1 MTSSMYH
8 LCTGISLEVIGV
20 DRCTRIDLAAGKGGY
35 KIKVDKKLY
44 IKKRLSKQTVD
55 LSMVSIVL
63 HIWAIGLFSEKTT
76 IRWQHNCSEK
86 IFYIW
91 FGFFLFS
98 WFSFYFLFFILVTI
112 HSFINVISG
121 VYLMFIFSSAG
132 AIAGGVIGG
141 IVALA
146 VICTIVI
153 CVCVKVCKTQNHG
166 QVLVYPQQ
174 PAVYTSSST

>member
-1 MTSSMYH
+1 M
-8 LCTGISLEVIGV
+8 
-20 DRCTRIDLAAGKGGY
+20 
-35 KIKVDKKLY
+35 
-44 IKKRLSKQTVD
+44 
-55 LSMVSIVL
+55 
-63 HIWAIGLFSEKTT
+63 
-76 IRWQHNCSEK
+76 
-86 IFYIW
+86 
-91 FGFFLFS
+91 
-98 WFSFYFLFFILVTI
+98 
-112 HSFINVISG
+112 ISG

>member
-1 MTSSMYH
+1 M
-8 LCTGISLEVIGV
+8 
-20 DRCTRIDLAAGKGGY
+20 
-35 KIKVDKKLY
+35 
-44 IKKRLSKQTVD
+44 
-55 LSMVSIVL
+55 
-63 HIWAIGLFSEKTT
+63 IWG
-76 IRWQHNCSEK
+76 
-86 IFYIW
+86 
-91 FGFFLFS
+91 FLFS
-98 WFSFYFLFFILVTI
+98 WVSFYFLFFILVTI

-174 PAVYTSSST
+174 PAVYTSSTTQQGYSQPPAPVYPYPPPTYSSGQQVFSYSGQDVHQKKLSATNLIST